1 MSSNPS
7 PNPVPVSGV
16 PVSPVSDDRLAAEL
30 RRFGPAGIVAILLI
44 LFTGNIL
51 LGQVVLPVGAVLV
64 LGWVRLS
71 RTPLHEIGYVRPRN
85 WIATVAIGLAF
96 GIALKFLMKALVMP
110 LLGADPI
117 NWAYHSWAGNRALLP
132 VGIWACLAAGWGEET
147 LFRGYMFERLGK
159 LFPPGIGAKIAIVLI
174 TSVWFGMGHYF
185 NQGLAGAEQATITG
199 LVFSAIFASTGR
211 IFMPMVAHAAYDL
224 TALAMIYW
232 NLETSVAHIIFK

>member
-7 PNPVPVSGV
+7 PKPVPVSGV
-16 PVSPVSDDRLAAEL
+16 SVSDDRLAAEL
-30 RRFGPAGIVAILLI
+30 RRFGPAGIFAILLI
-44 LFTGNIL
+44 LFTGNVL

-71 RTPLHEIGYVRPRN
+71 RTPWREIGYVRPRN
-85 WIATVAIGLAF
+85 WIASIAIGLTL
-96 GIALKFLMKALVMP
+96 GIALKFLLKAIVMP

-117 NWAYHSWAGNRALLP
+117 NWAYHSWAGNRAMLP
-132 VGIWACLAAGWGEET
+132 VAIWACLAAGWGEET
-147 LFRGYMFERLGK
+147 LFRGFMFERLGR

-174 TSVWFGMGHYF
+174 TSVWFALGHYF

-199 LVFSAIFASTGR
+199 LVFGTIFALTGR

-224 TALAMIYW
+224 VALAMIYW
-232 NLETSVAHIIFK
+232 NLETRVAHLIFK